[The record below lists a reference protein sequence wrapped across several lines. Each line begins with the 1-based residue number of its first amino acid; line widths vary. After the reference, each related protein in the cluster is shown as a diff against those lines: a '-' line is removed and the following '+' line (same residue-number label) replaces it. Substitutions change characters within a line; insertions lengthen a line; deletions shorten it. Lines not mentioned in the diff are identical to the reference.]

1 MPPAAAQLC
10 TILPPPGC
18 FRGPFVAVDLLMDV
32 FSRIQLPDHGK
43 KFFFI
48 LNFILKKFL
57 SFMSIIIY
65 QSLLLIAPLPIAD
78 NGCDTKLFDLAK
90 SVHWI
95 VDETHDGT
103 GISSKRRRTRLGG
116 EDSEDED
123 LPPPPVNDI
132 YRQRQQK
139 RVK

>member
-1 MPPAAAQLC
+1 M
-10 TILPPPGC
+10 LPPPGC
-18 FRGPFVAVDLLMDV
+18 FRGPFVAIDLLMDV
-32 FSRIQLPDHGK
+32 FSRIQLPDHGIYYHICNFLYLNMMYYTK
-43 KFFFI
+43 LKFT
-48 LNFILKKFL
+48 
-57 SFMSIIIY
+57 
-65 QSLLLIAPLPIAD
+65 APLPVAD

-95 VDETHDGT
+95 VDESNDGMSI
-103 GISSKRRRTRLGG
+103 GSKRRRTRLAGD
-116 EDSEDED
+116 DSEEED

>member
-1 MPPAAAQLC
+1 M
-10 TILPPPGC
+10 
-18 FRGPFVAVDLLMDV
+18 
-32 FSRIQLPDHGK
+32 
-43 KFFFI
+43 
-48 LNFILKKFL
+48 N
-57 SFMSIIIY
+57 
-65 QSLLLIAPLPIAD
+65 LICLAPLPTAD

-95 VDETHDGT
+95 VDEAVDGNSIT
-103 GISSKRRRTRLGG
+103 KRKRTRLGG
-116 EDSEDED
+116 DDSEDED